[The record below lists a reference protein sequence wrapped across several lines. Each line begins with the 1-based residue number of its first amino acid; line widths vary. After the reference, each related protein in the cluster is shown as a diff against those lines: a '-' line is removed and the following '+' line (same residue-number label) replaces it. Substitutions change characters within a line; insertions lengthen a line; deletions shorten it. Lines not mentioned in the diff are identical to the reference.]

1 MRHTGHDTLRSP
13 DHPIDDFL
21 RSIARYVRATTFGV
35 PRLIVDIAGNVR
47 LDVDTTDTVAE
58 LAARIERSLPPHAS
72 YLEHELAR
80 IIAVR
85 DASLTLNTLV
95 REALIHYACA
105 GDTDLEKMELACSRL
120 LRENAA

>member
-1 MRHTGHDTLRSP
+1 MRHTGHDSLLSP

-35 PRLIVDIAGNVR
+35 PRVIVDTAGNVR
-47 LDVDTTDTVAE
+47 LDVDSTDTVAD
-58 LAARIERSLPPHAS
+58 LASRIERSLPAHAS

-80 IIAVR
+80 IVAVR
-85 DASLTLNTLV
+85 DASRSLNTLA
-95 REALIHYACA
+95 REALIHYTSA
-105 GDTDLEKMELACSRL
+105 GDADLEKMELACSRL